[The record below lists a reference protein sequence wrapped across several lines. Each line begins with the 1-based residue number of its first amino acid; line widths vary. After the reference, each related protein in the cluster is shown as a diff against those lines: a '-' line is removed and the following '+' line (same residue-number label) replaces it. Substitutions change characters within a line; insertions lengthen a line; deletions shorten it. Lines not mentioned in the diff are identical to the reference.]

1 MADMIAGS
9 ENGFAQG
16 GSVVAFNI
24 NDRSTWDWIDDG
36 AVTESWADDNG
47 CAINPTDRN
56 SFYQFKDG
64 VPYLHQCPM
73 ESNTGRLV
81 FNPKAGVCDWPA
93 DYSDGEEIYEWAV
106 GRGLVNDQR

>member
-56 SFYQFKDG
+56 SFYQFKDAFPICTN
-64 VPYLHQCPM
+64 V
-73 ESNTGRLV
+73 RW
-81 FNPKAGVCDWPA
+81 KAIRAG
-93 DYSDGEEIYEWAV
+93 
-106 GRGLVNDQR
+106 

>member
-1 MADMIAGS
+1 MIAGS
-9 ENGFAQG
+9 ENGSAQG

-36 AVTESWADDNG
+36 AVTESWADDG
-47 CAINPTDRN
+47 YAVNPEDKH

-73 ESNTGRLV
+73 EDATYKQV
-81 FNPKAGVCDWPA
+81 FNPELGVCVWSSDNPTDA
-93 DYSDGEEIYEWAV
+93 DIYEWAV
-106 GRGLVNDQR
+106 GRGLVKDQR